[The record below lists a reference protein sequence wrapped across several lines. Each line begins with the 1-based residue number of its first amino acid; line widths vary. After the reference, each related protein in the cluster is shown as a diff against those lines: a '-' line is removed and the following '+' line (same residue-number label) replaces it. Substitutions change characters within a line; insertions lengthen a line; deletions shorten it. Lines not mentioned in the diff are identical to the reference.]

1 MCKKKSTKKKVFIE
15 SFDPKGLFIAS
26 LDTFNALSNKE
37 INIDVAEV
45 SCNLLSNANRSFYLM
60 LKYAE
65 MTKDPELCMKRFI
78 ENPKNEISDEK

>member
-1 MCKKKSTKKKVFIE
+1 MSKKNLTKKKVFIE

-65 MTKDPELCMKRFI
+65 MTKNPEQTMKHFI
-78 ENPKNEISDEK
+78 ENSKNEGNV

>member
-1 MCKKKSTKKKVFIE
+1 MCKKNLTKKKVFIE

-26 LDTFNALSNKE
+26 LETFNALSNKD

-45 SCNLLSNANRSFYLM
+45 NYNLLSTANRSFYLM

-65 MTKDPELCMKRFI
+65 MTKDPELCMNQFM
-78 ENPKNEISDEK
+78 ENPKKEI

>member
-1 MCKKKSTKKKVFIE
+1 MCKKKSIKKRVLIE

-26 LDTFNALSNKE
+26 LETFNALSNKE
-37 INIDVAEV
+37 INVDVAEV

-65 MTKDPELCMKRFI
+65 MTQNPECCMNLFI
-78 ENPKNEISDEK
+78 ENPKNQNLI

>member
-1 MCKKKSTKKKVFIE
+1 MCKKNSTKKKVFIE

-65 MTKDPELCMKRFI
+65 MTKNPEQCMKQFI
-78 ENPKNEISDEK
+78 EDEK

>member
-1 MCKKKSTKKKVFIE
+1 MSKKNSIKKRVIIE

-26 LDTFNALSNKE
+26 LETFNALSNKE
-37 INIDVAEV
+37 INVDVAEV

-65 MTKDPELCMKRFI
+65 MTKNPEQCMKHFI
-78 ENPKNEISDEK
+78 ENPKK

>member
-1 MCKKKSTKKKVFIE
+1 MSKKKSIKKKLLIE

-26 LDTFNALSNKE
+26 LETFNALSNKD

-60 LKYAE
+60 FKYAE
-65 MTKDPELCMKRFI
+65 MTNDPEETMNHFI
-78 ENPKNEISDEK
+78 ENPKNESLI

>member
-1 MCKKKSTKKKVFIE
+1 MDKKKSTKKKLFIE

-37 INIDVAEV
+37 INLDVAEV
-45 SCNLLSNANRSFYLM
+45 NCNLLSNANRSFYLM

-65 MTKDPELCMKRFI
+65 MTKDPELCMKNFI
-78 ENPKNEISDEK
+78 KNPKNK